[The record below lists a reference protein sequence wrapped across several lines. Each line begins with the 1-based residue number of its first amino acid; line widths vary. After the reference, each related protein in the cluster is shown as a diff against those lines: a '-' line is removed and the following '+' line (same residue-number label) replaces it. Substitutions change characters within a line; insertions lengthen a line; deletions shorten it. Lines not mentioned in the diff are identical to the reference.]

1 MQANSTDA
9 KQADT
14 TLIVLMLTLPQVAQA
29 LSLSLRFVNTLV
41 LSGKLRSVKFGR
53 SRRIRLTDLQAF
65 VERQAELS

>member
-1 MQANSTDA
+1 
-9 KQADT
+9 
-14 TLIVLMLTLPQVAQA
+14 MLTLPQVAQA